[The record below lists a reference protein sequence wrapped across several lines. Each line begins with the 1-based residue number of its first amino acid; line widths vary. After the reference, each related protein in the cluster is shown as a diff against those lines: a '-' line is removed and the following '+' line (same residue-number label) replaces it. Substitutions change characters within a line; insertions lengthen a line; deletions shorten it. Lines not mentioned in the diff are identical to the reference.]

1 MKLLI
6 LASVITS
13 ALVLSGCGAPAPK
26 KTAEKAPVGV
36 YTSASDCSTAGKL
49 DVATCDKIIQ
59 AAVDAH
65 NTKATTYISLRLCE
79 ATEGVDRC
87 ERMSANN
94 FRPELLAFMVTFNAP
109 PTPPTALP
117 LYANKDAKFL
127 GFVTADKKPLLTVDE
142 QYQFSPSSLI
152 VAQGKHS
159 TK

>member
-1 MKLLI
+1 MKFLI
-6 LASVITS
+6 LASVTTS
-13 ALVLSGCGAPAPK
+13 ALLLSGCGAPTPK
-26 KTAEKAPVGV
+26 KSTEKAVIGI
-36 YTSASDCSTAGKL
+36 YTSASDCSTTGKL

-59 AAVDAH
+59 TAVEAH

-94 FRPELLAFMVTFNAP
+94 FRPELLAFMVTFNPA
-109 PTPPTALP
+109 PTAPTAVP
-117 LYANKDAKFL
+117 LYANKDNKFL

-152 VAQGKHS
+152 VAQGKYS
-159 TK
+159 SK